1 MRLRIEMP
9 FLFDILFVTAQVF
22 PPVFSDLPA
31 PALELFDLDE
41 SFSSER
47 AQVTQLAHKCLASA
61 EESRSALNIKELEY
75 FVLECGRILNVAAAT
90 AATSSADAAKSQQQ
104 RSAKDILYE
113 MGVRIAKY
121 KKLDRE

>member
-1 MRLRIEMP
+1 MNYSTDSL
-9 FLFDILFVTAQVF
+9 QVF

-47 AQVTQLAHKCLASA
+47 AQVTQLANKCLTIAD
-61 EESRSALNIKELEY
+61 ESRSALNVKELEY
-75 FVLECGRILNVAAAT
+75 FVLECGRILNVSAEGQPQRT
-90 AATSSADAAKSQQQ
+90 AKE
-104 RSAKDILYE
+104 ILYE
-113 MGVRIAKY
+113 VCVKIAKY